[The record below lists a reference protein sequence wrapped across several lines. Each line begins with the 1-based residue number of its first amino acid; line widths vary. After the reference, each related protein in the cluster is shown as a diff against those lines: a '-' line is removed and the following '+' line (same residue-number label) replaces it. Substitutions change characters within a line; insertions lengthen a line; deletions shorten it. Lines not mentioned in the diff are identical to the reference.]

1 MIDNYMLYKNLPTID
16 LHGEDR
22 IGAIVK
28 TKEFINDNIKL
39 KNKLII
45 VIHGIGK
52 GILKKEVLDMLKK
65 DKRVL
70 EYNLDCFNEGCT
82 LVRLDRKIDKPNKKW
97 YNMPQV

>member
-1 MIDNYMLYKNLPTID
+1 MPSLD

-22 IGAIVK
+22 IGARIKIKTFIDDNCKLGNEEIAIV
-28 TKEFINDNIKL
+28 
-39 KNKLII
+39 
-45 VIHGIGK
+45 HGIGK

-82 LVRLDRKIDKPNKKW
+82 LVRLDRKIDKSNKKW
-97 YNMPQV
+97 YNMPQI